1 MSKHLIEIK
10 RLREERGRIV
20 REMREMHESAE
31 KENRAFSAD
40 EQQKWADMDAEI
52 EAIDARIQR
61 AERLDRELAAEP
73 PAALQTEDGVSEQDA
88 FRAFIRYG
96 MAGLSAEQR
105 AVMARRA
112 TNLPSDVRAFS
123 SGTGNTGGYTVPE
136 DFYRQ
141 LEIALKAYGPMV
153 NDDVVTVLRTDS
165 GAPLPMPTLNDTTT
179 MGEQIGENTQATI
192 DTSTPFGVVN
202 LGAYIYSS
210 RIVPVSIAFLQ
221 DSAFG
226 DSFLAGMLGDRLGRI
241 LNQRLT
247 TGTGSGQPT
256 GIVTAAA
263 AGKVGTTGQTT
274 TVTYD
279 DLVDLVHSIDPAYRA
294 MDPAFMMHDSSLRV
308 VRKIKDS
315 QGRPIFVP
323 GYDLQAGMPDTILGY
338 RVLVNQDVP
347 TMAANAKSI
356 LFGVMRKYHTR
367 IVRDVALMRLTER
380 YADYLQVGFLAFVRA
395 DGALLDAGTNPV
407 KYYQNSA
414 T

>member
-20 REMREMHESAE
+20 REMRELHESAE
-31 KENRAFSAD
+31 KENRAFNAD
-40 EQQKWADMDAEI
+40 EQQKWANMDAEI
-52 EAIDARIQR
+52 ESIDARIQR
-61 AERLDRELAAEP
+61 AERLDREIAAQP
-73 PAALQTEDGVSEQDA
+73 PAALQPAEGVSEQDA

-96 MAGLSAEQR
+96 MAGLSDEQR

-141 LEIALKAYGPMV
+141 LEIALKTYGPMT
-153 NDDVVTVLRTDS
+153 DDGVVTVLRTDS

-179 MGEQIGENTQATI
+179 SGEQIGENTQATT

-210 RIVPVSIAFLQ
+210 KIVPVSIAFLQ

-226 DSFLAGMLGDRLGRI
+226 DSFLAGMLAERIGRI

-247 TGTGSGQPT
+247 TGTGSSQPT

-279 DLVDLVHSIDPAYRA
+279 DLIDLVHSVDPAYRA
-294 MDPAFMMHDSSLRV
+294 MDPVFMMHDSSLKI
-308 VRKIKDS
+308 VRKIKDTA
-315 QGRPIFVP
+315 GRPIFLP
-323 GYDLQAGMPDTILGY
+323 GYDLNARMPDTVLGY
-338 RVLVNQDVP
+338 RVVINQDVP

-356 LFGVMRKYHTR
+356 LFGALRKYHTR
-367 IVRDVALMRLTER
+367 VVREVTLLRLTER
-380 YADYLQVGFLAFVRA
+380 FADYLQVGFLAFVRA
-395 DGALLDAGTNPV
+395 DGNLLDAGTNPV

-414 T
+414 S